1 MTQQLDLTFNTA
13 NTMDKMM
20 TQSQSKSYSN
30 SSYTNADKFDNFLN
44 NANKSYTQ
52 ESNKS
57 FNDNKAQ
64 TKTGYKN
71 ESNKSN
77 VTDNKVD
84 CKESTKYE
92 ESSNTITEE
101 KTSQTEENSKET
113 KANTKTDVAEESS
126 NVIISDERIVNNS
139 DVDVKDMMLVSNA
152 QMANL
157 DVSKEEVS
165 NQGKTLAVA
174 DAVVDEEIPAEAIKS
189 GINLETLAKA
199 VETNVEDTTGVN
211 MQAVEEAVKDT
222 KVSKDDAISAMYKA
236 NTKIDNNLT
245 NENNNAKITLAK
257 QEETQNITL
266 NATNQDVT
274 SEEISGIE
282 EKLGQ
287 LKLENTDEKNVI
299 NNDLN
304 SKDDIKIVENVDA
317 KAIDEIKDIATEL
330 KTDVEVTNVKTEAN
344 AKAEDKTNFKDLDK
358 IQVVKDIKTDEN
370 DLKTNKE
377 NTNDFVVLVND
388 TNEEN
393 VFNQVNTVNVNEIVD
408 NKTQKIET
416 KADVKTTPDKMTE
429 LKEEV
434 QSAKAENAYETLS
447 SQNEKSVKND
457 NKVDDKFAK
466 TNVQAE
472 ETIKIKDDTKGIEF
486 VSQKQDKVVDKNDI
500 QDKHLANAKE
510 KIENVKIQVED
521 NVKVNVNNQVQDSAK
536 VEKANETM
544 NKAGLSTQTLRE
556 MNGKV
561 TAMETGNQ
569 TGAQFGETSQEMLMR
584 DMLSQNATTQTTDA
598 KTTVDFAQAMNKTTV
613 TQQPQAQQNTQEA
626 QEVNILDQ
634 IRAKFAVSKQNGLQK
649 ITIGLTPESLG
660 KVTVEI
666 VKGQNGISAHLLA
679 DNPQAKEILD
689 KNLDGLKSVL
699 QSQGVNVN
707 NVNVKVAEA
716 GRSSDSNNNMFQNE
730 DGQFNQGS
738 NGEHSRGD
746 NSSNQERRSE
756 YEFMQNNAMQADNS
770 EVEETTNTVQMEKTV
785 SIKGGNGKISY
796 KL

>member
-1 MTQQLDLTFNTA
+1 MTQQLDLTFNTT

-20 TQSQSKSYSN
+20 TQSQSKSYSS
-30 SSYTNADKFDNFLN
+30 SSYANADKFDNFLN

-52 ESNKS
+52 ESNKN
-57 FNDNKAQ
+57 FNDNKTQ
-64 TKTGYKN
+64 TKTDYKN

-77 VTDNKVD
+77 VTDSKTE
-84 CKESTKYE
+84 CKESTKYD
-92 ESSNTITEE
+92 ESSNTVTEE

-113 KANTKTDVAEESS
+113 KANTKTDVAEETS
-126 NVIISDERIVNNS
+126 NVIVPETVVDNNE
-139 DVDVKDMMLVSNA
+139 VDVKEMMLVSNV

-165 NQGKTLAVA
+165 NQGKTLTVA

-189 GINLETLAKA
+189 GINLETLANA
-199 VETNVEDTTGVN
+199 VETTVEDTTGVD
-211 MQAVEEAVKDT
+211 MQAVENAVKDT
-222 KVSKDDAISAMYKA
+222 VSKEDTIATLYKVGAEKVEEVKDVNVDTEKLAKVDTTVDTNVDTKVDTKVEAKVEANVTETNVKDD
-236 NTKIDNNLT
+236 TKIVLNDDVKVADKISDDVKNVDDKQIVDIKNDVITDDLKVDVKDVDNKADKKEETNNLAI
-245 NENNNAKITLAK
+245 NL
-257 QEETQNITL
+257 
-266 NATNQDVT
+266 QDV
-274 SEEISGIE
+274 
-282 EKLGQ
+282 K
-287 LKLENTDEKNVI
+287 ENVENKVNVI
-299 NNDLN
+299 N
-304 SKDDIKIVENVDA
+304 
-317 KAIDEIKDIATEL
+317 
-330 KTDVEVTNVKTEAN
+330 
-344 AKAEDKTNFKDLDK
+344 
-358 IQVVKDIKTDEN
+358 
-370 DLKTNKE
+370 
-377 NTNDFVVLVND
+377 
-388 TNEEN
+388 
-393 VFNQVNTVNVNEIVD
+393 VNEVVE
-408 NKTQKIET
+408 NKTQKVET

-486 VSQKQDKVVDKNDI
+486 VSQKQDKVVDKNDV

-584 DMLSQNATTQTTDA
+584 DMLSQNATTQTTEA

-746 NSSNQERRSE
+746 NSSNHERRSE

-770 EVEETTNTVQMEKTV
+770 EVEETMNTVQMEKTV

>member
-20 TQSQSKSYSN
+20 TQSQSKSYSS
-30 SSYTNADKFDNFLN
+30 SSYANADKFDNFLN

-52 ESNKS
+52 ESNKN
-57 FNDNKAQ
+57 FNDNKTQ
-64 TKTGYKN
+64 TKTDYKN

-77 VTDNKVD
+77 VTDSKTD
-84 CKESTKYE
+84 YKESTKYD
-92 ESSNTITEE
+92 ESSNTVTEE

-189 GINLETLAKA
+189 GIKLETLANA
-199 VETNVEDTTGVN
+199 VETTVEDTTGVD
-211 MQAVEEAVKDT
+211 MQAVENAVKDT
-222 KVSKDDAISAMYKA
+222 VSKEDTIAALYKVGAEKIEEVKDVNVDTEKLAKVDTKVDTNVEANVTETNVKDD
-236 NTKIDNNLT
+236 TKIVLNDDVKVADKISDDVKNVDDKQIVDIKNDVITDDLKVDVKDVDNKADKKEETNNLAI
-245 NENNNAKITLAK
+245 NL
-257 QEETQNITL
+257 
-266 NATNQDVT
+266 QDV
-274 SEEISGIE
+274 
-282 EKLGQ
+282 K
-287 LKLENTDEKNVI
+287 ENVENKVNVI
-299 NNDLN
+299 N
-304 SKDDIKIVENVDA
+304 
-317 KAIDEIKDIATEL
+317 
-330 KTDVEVTNVKTEAN
+330 
-344 AKAEDKTNFKDLDK
+344 
-358 IQVVKDIKTDEN
+358 
-370 DLKTNKE
+370 
-377 NTNDFVVLVND
+377 
-388 TNEEN
+388 
-393 VFNQVNTVNVNEIVD
+393 VNEVVD
-408 NKTQKIET
+408 NKTQKVET

-457 NKVDDKFAK
+457 NKIDDKFAK

-486 VSQKQDKVVDKNDI
+486 VSQKQDKVVDKNDV

-613 TQQPQAQQNTQEA
+613 TPQPQAQQNTQEA

-716 GRSSDSNNNMFQNE
+716 GRSSDSNNNLFQNE

-738 NGEHSRGD
+738 DGEHSRGD

>member
-1 MTQQLDLTFNTA
+1 MTQQLDLTFNTT

-20 TQSQSKSYSN
+20 TQSQSKSYSS
-30 SSYTNADKFDNFLN
+30 SSYANADKFDNFLN

-52 ESNKS
+52 ESNKN
-57 FNDNKAQ
+57 FNDNKTQ
-64 TKTGYKN
+64 SKTDYKN

-77 VTDNKVD
+77 VTDSKTD
-84 CKESTKYE
+84 YKESTKYD
-92 ESSNTITEE
+92 ESSNTVTEE

-113 KANTKTDVAEESS
+113 KANTKTDVAEETS
-126 NVIISDERIVNNS
+126 NVIVPETVVDNNE
-139 DVDVKDMMLVSNA
+139 VDVKEMMLVSNV

-165 NQGKTLAVA
+165 NQGKTLTVA

-189 GINLETLAKA
+189 GINLETLANA
-199 VETNVEDTTGVN
+199 VETTVEDTTGVD
-211 MQAVEEAVKDT
+211 MQAVENAVKDT
-222 KVSKDDAISAMYKA
+222 VSKEDTIAALYKVGAEKVEEVKDVNVDTEKLAKVDTKVDTNVDTKVEANVTETNVKDD
-236 NTKIDNNLT
+236 TKIVLNDDVKVADKISDDVKNVDVKNVDDKQIVDIKNDVITDDLKVDVKDVDNKADKKEETNNLAI
-245 NENNNAKITLAK
+245 NL
-257 QEETQNITL
+257 
-266 NATNQDVT
+266 QDV
-274 SEEISGIE
+274 
-282 EKLGQ
+282 K
-287 LKLENTDEKNVI
+287 ENVENKVNVI
-299 NNDLN
+299 N
-304 SKDDIKIVENVDA
+304 
-317 KAIDEIKDIATEL
+317 
-330 KTDVEVTNVKTEAN
+330 
-344 AKAEDKTNFKDLDK
+344 
-358 IQVVKDIKTDEN
+358 
-370 DLKTNKE
+370 
-377 NTNDFVVLVND
+377 
-388 TNEEN
+388 
-393 VFNQVNTVNVNEIVD
+393 VNEVVD
-408 NKTQKIET
+408 NKTQKNET

-457 NKVDDKFAK
+457 NKIDDKFAK

-486 VSQKQDKVVDKNDI
+486 VSQKQDKVVDKNDV

-716 GRSSDSNNNMFQNE
+716 GRSSDSNNNLFQNE

-746 NSSNQERRSE
+746 NSSNQERRSG